1 MIDADWAALR
11 LSLALAGATVALLLP
26 VAMLLGHWLATTGW
40 RGKPALEAL
49 LLLPL
54 LLPPTVVGLAL
65 LIGMGPETPVGR
77 AWAALTGG
85 RLVFS
90 FAGILVASV
99 LVNLPL
105 AVQPAVQAFRGVGDD
120 LRRAAASC
128 GLSPARAFARVELP
142 LAWPGLA
149 TGAVL
154 AFAHT
159 LGEFGVVLMVG
170 GAIPGETATLSLA
183 IYDRV
188 QAFDMAGAAR
198 LALLLT
204 GVSLTAVLLLFL
216 LGRNRDFGRG

>member
-1 MIDADWAALR
+1 MNGADLTALR
-11 LSLALAGATVALLLP
+11 LSLALAAATVALLLP
-26 VAMLLGHWLATTGW
+26 IALGLGHWLAVTRW
-40 RGKPALEAL
+40 RGRPLAEAL
-49 LLLPL
+49 LILPL

-65 LIGMGPETPVGR
+65 LVGLGPGSAIGG

-85 RLVFS
+85 QLVFS

-105 AVQPAVQAFRGVGDD
+105 MVQPAQRAFEAVGDD
-120 LRRAAASC
+120 LRGAAASC
-128 GLSPARAFARVELP
+128 GLSPLRAFAKVELP

-198 LALLLT
+198 LALLLL
-204 GVSLTAVLLLFL
+204 GISLMAITLLFL
-216 LGRNRDFGRG
+216 LGRKRG

>member
-1 MIDADWAALR
+1 VNGADLTALH
-11 LSLALAGATVALLLP
+11 LSLMLAAATVALLLP
-26 VAMLLGHWLATTGW
+26 LALLLGHWLATTRW
-40 RGKPALEAL
+40 RGRALAEAL

-65 LIGMGPETPVGR
+65 LIGMGPGSAIGR
-77 AWAALTGG
+77 GWQALTGG
-85 RLVFS
+85 QLVFS

-105 AVQPAVQAFRGVGDD
+105 MVQPAQRAFEAVGDD
-120 LRRAAASC
+120 LRAAAASC
-128 GLSPARAFARVELP
+128 GLSPLRAFTRVELP

-198 LALLLT
+198 LALLLL
-204 GVSLTAVLLLFL
+204 GISLIAITLLFL
-216 LGRNRDFGRG
+216 LGRKRG

>member
-1 MIDADWAALR
+1 MNGADLTALH
-11 LSLALAGATVALLLP
+11 LSLMLASATVALLLP
-26 VAMLLGHWLATTGW
+26 LALLLGHWLATTRW
-40 RGKPALEAL
+40 RGRALAEAL

-65 LIGMGPETPVGR
+65 LISMGPASAIGR
-77 AWAALTGG
+77 GWQAITGG
-85 RLVFS
+85 QLVFS

-105 AVQPAVQAFRGVGDD
+105 MVQPAQRAFEAVGDD
-120 LRRAAASC
+120 LRGAAASC
-128 GLSPARAFARVELP
+128 GLSPLRAFTKVELP

-188 QAFDMAGAAR
+188 QAFDMAGAAH
-198 LALLLT
+198 LALLLL
-204 GVSLTAVLLLFL
+204 GISLIAITLLFL
-216 LGRNRDFGRG
+216 LGRKRG